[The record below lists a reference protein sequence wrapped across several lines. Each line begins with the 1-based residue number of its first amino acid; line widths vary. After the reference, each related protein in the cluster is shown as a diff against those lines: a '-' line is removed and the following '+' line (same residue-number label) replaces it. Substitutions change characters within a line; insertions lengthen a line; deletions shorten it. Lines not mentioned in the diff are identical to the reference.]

1 MSYYQ
6 VPSFCGIYFVPV
18 PVGDL
23 RVVGNVVPS
32 WLPQVSLSTE
42 SKIFD
47 TSSRTVLIQT
57 FVNPSKSDAIEQAKY
72 NFPLYESC
80 AVVAFRCYVE
90 GRLIEGI
97 VKEKNEAKAEYKAAV
112 AQGKTAGLLE
122 QFTPDVFRTSLGNIP
137 AGATVKVEV
146 EYIMELKHDAEVDGL
161 RFTIPTSIA
170 PRYGDAPY
178 GLSTTSDGQPIQEA
192 LETGGMKISIQIT
205 MPSNVQ
211 SVQSPSHPISVH
223 LGGHVENVSDDSFNS
238 KLAIAT
244 LSQTSTELGKD
255 FILLVKCA
263 DLSSPRALL
272 ETHDAK
278 PNSKAL
284 MVTVVPKFTLPPGSK
299 PEIVFV
305 VDRSGSMEDR
315 IPALKSALAVFLKS
329 LPVGVRFNICSFG
342 SDHSFLWKKS
352 RPYSAETLEEAQ
364 KHTETMDAEM
374 GGTEILP
381 PIRATVD
388 RRYKDLPLEIMVLTD
403 GEVWDTE
410 SLFQYIEQ
418 TTSAGD
424 VRLFSLG
431 IGEDVSH
438 SLVEGMARVGRGFAQ
453 IVSNE
458 QEGIEGKV
466 VRMLRGGLSA
476 HIKDYRLEWEGRP
489 SEEQVKLIAA
499 KDKPTSGT
507 STSTLQRAV
516 QGVRKKINLF
526 DKKAKTDSPITTAQ
540 PADDTPAFVV
550 PAVLQAPYKLP
561 PLFPFS
567 RTTVYVLLTEDVTA
581 PSSVWLRGTT
591 PSGDELELEI
601 PVQVLPEHAHTIHQL
616 TARKILQE
624 LEEGNSYLHG
634 GNYEIVKEENPGT
647 FEDWVS
653 GEGTRVAVEYGLASK
668 WTSFIAVD
676 KQGDAQPKGEE
687 TVQVDAEPESR
698 EQMAEADDSDLML
711 SYSLSVPPP
720 PPPAVSAPLKKK
732 AFGRAA
738 PAPPAP
744 GGITLGQT
752 MSRAAPTPKGSWPI
766 RTFHTIARRRSR
778 SPPSLASGA
787 VGVGAPP
794 TVSRIPLNPVIEAQ
808 TDSFGAVCC
817 SAICYGFFAQRKRK
831 LGRW

>member
-6 VPSFCGIYFVPV
+6 VPSFCGIYFVPA

-23 RVVGNVVPS
+23 VGGVVPS

-47 TSSRTVLIQT
+47 TSSRTTLTQT
-57 FVNPSKSDAIEQAKY
+57 FVNPSKTDAIEQAKY

-80 AVVAFRCYVE
+80 AIVAFRCYVE

-97 VKEKNEAKAEYKAAV
+97 VKEKNEAKTEYKAAV

-137 AGATVKVEV
+137 AGATIKVEV

-178 GLSTTSDGQPIQEA
+178 GLSTTSVGQPIQEA

-238 KLAIAT
+238 KHAIAT
-244 LSQTSTELGKD
+244 LGQTSTELGKD

-305 VDRSGSMEDR
+305 VDRSGSMEYR
-315 IPALKSALAVFLKS
+315 IPALKSALSVFLKS

-342 SDHSFLWKKS
+342 SDYCFLWEKS

-381 PIRATVD
+381 PIQATVD

-410 SLFQYIEQ
+410 SLFQFIEQ

-476 HIKDYRLEWEGRP
+476 HVKDYRLEWEGRP
-489 SEEQVKLIAA
+489 TEEQVKLLAA

-516 QGVRKKINLF
+516 QGIKKKINLF
-526 DKKAKTDSPITTAQ
+526 DKKAKTDSPITI
-540 PADDTPAFVV
+540 ADDTPAFVV

-581 PSSVWLRGTT
+581 PSSVWLRGIT

-601 PVQVLPEHAHTIHQL
+601 LVQVLPEHAHTIHQL
-616 TARKILQE
+616 AARKILQE
-624 LEEGNSYLHG
+624 LEEGNSYLHS
-634 GNYEIVKEENPGT
+634 GNYGIVKEENPGT

-687 TVQVDAEPESR
+687 IVEVDAEPESR
-698 EQMAEADDSDLML
+698 KQMADADDSDLML
-711 SYSLSVPPP
+711 SYALNVPPP
-720 PPPAVSAPLKKK
+720 PPPAGSASSPVRYLQQQ
-732 AFGRAA
+732 ALSRSAA
-738 PAPPAP
+738 PAPA
-744 GGITLGQT
+744 
-752 MSRAAPTPKGSWPI
+752 W
-766 RTFHTIARRRSR
+766 RTFARRRPP
-778 SPPSLASGA
+778 SPPRPASGA
-787 VGVGAPP
+787 VGFSAQPM
-794 TVSRIPLNPVIEAQ
+794 VSRITLNPVIEALRPIP
-808 TDSFGAVCC
+808 SV
-817 SAICYGFFAQRKRK
+817 
-831 LGRW
+831 